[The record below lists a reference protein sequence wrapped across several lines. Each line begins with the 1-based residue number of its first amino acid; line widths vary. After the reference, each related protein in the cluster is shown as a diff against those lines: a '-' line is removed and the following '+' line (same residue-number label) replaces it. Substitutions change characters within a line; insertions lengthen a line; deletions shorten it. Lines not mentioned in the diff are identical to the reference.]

1 MFRVLVLT
9 VALLGSLLIASM
21 LQGCGDSG
29 VARAAGTYEID
40 KAAIKAE
47 LQKEIEKIEDPNEK
61 YMATNILGGID
72 GMPSMTFTLAKD
84 GTLEATTVMMGMTD
98 TAKGNWS
105 ISGSTVTFR
114 MTETGTNDPDEMTG
128 TLKGD
133 RIELN
138 APEGEETPFKLIFK
152 RKKA

>member
-1 MFRVLVLT
+1 MIRTITITLAILC
-9 VALLGSLLIASM
+9 SLITATL

-29 VARAAGTYEID
+29 VAKAAGTYELD
-40 KAAIKAE
+40 RDAIKAE
-47 LQKEIEKIEDPNEK
+47 LQKEIEKIDDPSEK

-72 GMPSMTFTLAKD
+72 DMPLMTFVLAKD

-114 MTETGTNDPDEMTG
+114 MTDTGENDPDEMTG
-128 TLKGD
+128 NLKGE

-138 APEGEETPFKLIFK
+138 PPDGEEMPFKMIFK